1 MVIIAY
7 GQYRMIKLFLI
18 SNGEGIFM
26 SEDDNK
32 GAVFD
37 VDRFLLFHPQSQLT
51 YIRQLS
57 MSYGY
62 YTSLAVVDNDNR
74 VTHVGVDND
83 FHIVAFKDLT
93 DNDRNILGYAKCN
106 HLGDEDLLS
115 VYRIN
120 SVLKLSKP
128 FRLFKGCRSMRY
140 TTVEETYY
148 LKKSILSTLDDD
160 VEVVGVNKF
169 DYYTDFYGERVS
181 LDLNHLDFDLDKDL
195 RELELSRFDELKA
208 SGQTRLL

>member
-1 MVIIAY
+1 
-7 GQYRMIKLFLI
+7 
-18 SNGEGIFM
+18 M

-62 YTSLAVVDNDNR
+62 YTALAVVDDNNR

-93 DNDRNILGYAKCN
+93 SHDRDILGQAKCN
-106 HLGDEDLLS
+106 RLGDDDLLS

-120 SVLKLSKP
+120 RVLKLKVP
-128 FRLFKGCRSMRY
+128 FKLHRSCRSMRY
-140 TTVEETYY
+140 TQLDETYQI
-148 LKKSILSTLDDD
+148 KKCILSTIEEEDT
-160 VEVVGVNKF
+160 VEAVHNF
-169 DYYTDFYGERVS
+169 DYYSQMYGEKVS
-181 LDLNHLDFDLDKDL
+181 IDLDNLDFDLEKDL
-195 RELELSRFDELKA
+195 AEIELQRFNDLKA
-208 SGQTRLL
+208 TGQTRLI

>member
-1 MVIIAY
+1 MS
-7 GQYRMIKLFLI
+7 KEEN
-18 SNGEGIFM
+18 NG
-26 SEDDNK
+26 S

-62 YTSLAVVDNDNR
+62 YTSLAVVDND
-74 VTHVGVDND
+74 

-93 DNDRNILGYAKCN
+93 DNDRDILGYAKCN

>member
-1 MVIIAY
+1 MNN
-7 GQYRMIKLFLI
+7 
-18 SNGEGIFM
+18 NG
-26 SEDDNK
+26 DNGS

-93 DNDRNILGYAKCN
+93 DNDRDILGYAKCN
-106 HLGDEDLLS
+106 HLVDDDLLS

-140 TTVEETYY
+140 TQLDETYQI
-148 LKKSILSTLDDD
+148 KKCILSTIEEEDT
-160 VEVVGVNKF
+160 VEAVHNF
-169 DYYTDFYGERVS
+169 DYYSQMYGEKVS
-181 LDLNHLDFDLDKDL
+181 IDLDNLDFDLEKDL
-195 RELELSRFDELKA
+195 AEIELQRFNDLKA
-208 SGQTRLL
+208 TGQTRLI

>member
-1 MVIIAY
+1 
-7 GQYRMIKLFLI
+7 
-18 SNGEGIFM
+18 
-26 SEDDNK
+26 
-32 GAVFD
+32 
-37 VDRFLLFHPQSQLT
+37 
-51 YIRQLS
+51 
-57 MSYGY
+57 
-62 YTSLAVVDNDNR
+62 
-74 VTHVGVDND
+74 
-83 FHIVAFKDLT
+83 
-93 DNDRNILGYAKCN
+93 
-106 HLGDEDLLS
+106 
-115 VYRIN
+115 
-120 SVLKLSKP
+120 
-128 FRLFKGCRSMRY
+128 MRY